1 MAACHSCAVLVQ
13 VETGYLDDEG
23 VPKDSKT
30 PTFAAVVMHIDNDRH
45 APASGSTLSCL
56 AGESS
61 STLASLSGGPI
72 CCAPHFPP
80 HWASKSSGA
89 AQLKLCHAG

>member
-1 MAACHSCAVLVQ
+1 MAARYSCAVLVQ

-45 APASGSTLSCL
+45 AAPASSTLSCL
-56 AGESS
+56 AGKIS
-61 STLASLSGGPI
+61 STLKPVQPIEMLCSLR
-72 CCAPHFPP
+72 F
-80 HWASKSSGA
+80 
-89 AQLKLCHAG
+89 